1 MTRLIVATH
10 VVGLELEA
18 LETLATD
25 AGAQLLVT
33 DRVAELRDLAAGTQ
47 VYACACA
54 SEVSAELRA
63 QDEAG
68 HITLGHTYHLRRS
81 LALEHARKQQ

>member
-10 VVGLELEA
+10 VAGLELAA
-18 LETLATD
+18 LETLATE

-33 DRVAELRDLAAGTQ
+33 DRAAELRDLVAGTE

-54 SEVSAELRA
+54 WEISAELRA

-68 HITLGHTYHLRRS
+68 HITLGHTYHLRHLLKVQRARA
-81 LALEHARKQQ
+81 AL